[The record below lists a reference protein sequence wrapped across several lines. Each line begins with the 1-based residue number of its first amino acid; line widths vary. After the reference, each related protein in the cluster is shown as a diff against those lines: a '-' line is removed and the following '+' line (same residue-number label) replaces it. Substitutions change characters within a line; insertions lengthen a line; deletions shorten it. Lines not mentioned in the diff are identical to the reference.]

1 MNARGL
7 RRGAGS
13 IAGVA
18 LAALACAALPVRA
31 QMPPPPQ
38 NVVSLSAAASAELP
52 MDWLTVSFGTARD
65 GSDAAAVQAQLRQ
78 ALDAALA
85 EARKVAKPGELNVR
99 TGAFSL
105 VPRYAP
111 KGGINGWQGSVELVV
126 EGRDSAAIAQLAAR
140 VQTLTIARV
149 GWSLSRE
156 ARDKVEGDVS
166 AQAIARFRARADA
179 VARQFGAGGWSLR
192 EVSVS
197 SSEPGGLVPLRRAVA
212 MTAQAA
218 ADAPLPVEPGNA
230 VVSVSVSGSVQ
241 LK

>member
-1 MNARGL
+1 MNSRL
-7 RRGAGS
+7 HQ
-13 IAGVA
+13 A
-18 LAALACAALPVRA
+18 LAAQAWGLALAASTCVAPPARA
-31 QMPPPPQ
+31 QLLPPPH
-38 NVVSLSAAASAELP
+38 NVVSLSATASAELP
-52 MDWLTVSFGTARD
+52 MDWLSVTYASARD

-78 ALDAALA
+78 ALDTALA
-85 EARKVAKPGELNVR
+85 EARKIARPGEVNVR
-99 TGAFSL
+99 TGTFSL

-126 EGRDSAAIAQLAAR
+126 EGRDSAAIAQHAAR

-179 VARQFGAGGWSLR
+179 VAHQFGAAGWSLR

-197 SSEPGGLVPLRRAVA
+197 STEPGGPIPLRRAVA
-212 MTAQAA
+212 LTAQAA